1 MAHSYWI
8 TKDLIPL
15 KTLLNIRLYTCGVL
29 INLRWVCVCVCAGF
43 HLVGWR
49 GFIPPDPFWNLF
61 ANRHITIT
69 LYVTPSESFKFT
81 FHHPLMN

>member
-29 INLRWVCVCVCAGF
+29 INLRWVCVCVCRVSFSGVAG
-43 HLVGWR
+43 VYSSR
-49 GFIPPDPFWNLF
+49 
-61 ANRHITIT
+61 
-69 LYVTPSESFKFT
+69 
-81 FHHPLMN
+81 PLLEFVCQ